1 MASILTINAT
11 ESELKS
17 YFEHVCRLVDEGE
30 EYPVNLDEVWPL
42 VYSEKGKAVRV
53 LTDNFIENVDYK
65 VFTLNAKNLNGG
77 RPANEYHL
85 TAPCLEYFIA
95 RKVRAVFEVYRRV
108 FHGARKQLTAV
119 QPMTNIQMLAAQA
132 QAMVEMEQRQMLME
146 YNQKL
151 IAEKVDEL
159 ELRTRDND
167 FMSVMG
173 FANIH
178 HLNIGKKA
186 AHAIGRLASKW
197 CRCNGRTPE
206 KTSHE
211 RLGTINTYPTAALKE
226 CFAEFYPNMSF

>member
-1 MASILTINAT
+1 MNALRVNAT
-11 ESELKS
+11 ESEMKA

-42 VYSEKGKAVRV
+42 VYSEKGKAVRA
-53 LTDNFIENVDYK
+53 LTDNFMEGVDYK
-65 VFTLNAKNLNGG
+65 VFTQNGKNLNGG
-77 RPANEYHL
+77 RPTNEYHL
-85 TAPCLEYFIA
+85 TASCLEYFIA

-108 FHGARKQLTAV
+108 FHGARKQLTAI
-119 QPMTNIQMLAAQA
+119 QPMTQIQMIAAQA

-159 ELRTRDND
+159 EMRTRDNG

-186 AHAIGRLASKW
+186 AQAIGRLASKW
-197 CRCNGRTPE
+197 CKRNGRTPE

-211 RLGTINTYPTAALKE
+211 RWGTINTYPTAALKE
-226 CFAEFYPNMSF
+226 CFAEFYPNIEF